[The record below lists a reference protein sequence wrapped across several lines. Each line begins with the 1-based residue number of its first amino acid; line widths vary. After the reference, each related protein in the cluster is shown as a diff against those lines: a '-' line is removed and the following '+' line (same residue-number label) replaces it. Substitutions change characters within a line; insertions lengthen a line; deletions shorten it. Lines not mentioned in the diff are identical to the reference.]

1 MMQEPVS
8 LHQMFRNT
16 VSTIKKKSDI
26 FLLEK
31 KSGSTYTPTTY
42 GEFLDKLNAISAY
55 LVEESFT
62 KGDRCALILENC
74 PEYLLFDQA
83 LLQIGAVNA
92 SIYPTLPENEIA
104 YILKDSGSKGVLVG
118 NAFLLKKVLKAAE
131 GAPHLTHIFLTYN
144 PAEPITH
151 ATCKILSVSHMIE
164 EGMRLY
170 SKNQSRIE
178 ELFNQLNADDLA
190 SLIYTSGTTGVPKG
204 VMLTHG
210 NFMSN
215 VLMAKDMV
223 PSISSSDRYLS
234 FLPLCHVYE
243 RLATYYLG
251 VYIGAEIAFA
261 QGIESLSA
269 NMIEVK
275 PTIMTTVPRLLE
287 RVKGKVIKNAEAK
300 GGLSEKIFNW
310 ALMVGE
316 KVRLQKEARKP
327 VGPVLSMQYKLADK
341 LVFRKVKAKLGGNMR
356 LLVSGGAALPQH
368 VGEFFGNLGINALEG
383 YGLTETS
390 PLISINVENE
400 QVYGTVG
407 RVVKDLEVAIADTV
421 SGEIKVRQTKSNYN
435 PSFECEEGEILVK
448 GPSVMQGYWNKAEE
462 TAKVLDPEGWFHT
475 GDIGRFEKGNLK
487 ITDRLKNMLVNAYG
501 KNIYPTPVENI
512 YLKSTKLEQVFLIGD
527 GREAVTAILVPNRE
541 ELKER
546 FGVNEAFFEEADPF
560 IRNEEMV
567 QWMNED
573 IKTLSNELA
582 KYERIKRFLLK
593 RVPFSVE
600 EGELTP
606 TLKAKRKVIET
617 RYAADIEKMY
627 LGLSAD

>member
-1 MMQEPVS
+1 MMQAPNS
-8 LHQMFRNT
+8 LHQMLRNT
-16 VSTIKKKSDI
+16 VSHIKKSSDT

-31 KSGSTYTPTTY
+31 QSGGDYVPTTY
-42 GEFLDKLNAISAY
+42 GEFLEQVNATSAF
-55 LVEESFT
+55 LVEEQFT
-62 KGDRCALILENC
+62 QGDRCALILENC

-92 SIYPTLPENEIA
+92 SIYPTLPESEIA
-104 YILKDSGSKGVLVG
+104 YILQDSGAKGVLVG
-118 NAFLLKKVLKAAE
+118 NAFLLKKVLKAVE
-131 GAPHLTHIFLTYN
+131 NAPDLTHVFLTFQPAN
-144 PAEPITH
+144 PVTQGALKVVTVMEIIEKGKPLYTH
-151 ATCKILSVSHMIE
+151 NQPKIES
-164 EGMRLY
+164 
-170 SKNQSRIE
+170 
-178 ELFNQLNADDLA
+178 LFNQLNPDNLA

-215 VLMAKDMV
+215 VYMAKDMV
-223 PSISSSDRYLS
+223 SSVSSSDRYLS

-251 VYIGAEIAFA
+251 VYVGAEIAFA
-261 QGIESLSA
+261 QGIESISA
-269 NMIEVK
+269 NMVEVK

-300 GGLSEKIFNW
+300 GGISLKIFNW
-310 ALMVGE
+310 AIKTGE
-316 KVRLQKEARKP
+316 QVRLCKEAGKSVEP
-327 VGPVLSMQYKLADK
+327 FLALQHKLADK
-341 LVFRKVKAKLGGNMR
+341 LVFQKVKAKLGGKMR

-627 LGLSAD
+627 VGLSAD